1 MGGGPARSCF
11 MLLTGYQLS
20 WWQLVGSR
28 HRGIMPYRSTK
39 EGRIYLKSIR
49 CVVGSESMGIQISA
63 CHAHCSVPQHLFS
76 IEGKRCIS
84 LRQVDD
90 NLIEGEPY
98 NCLSHIHTCIK
109 EKTKYSSAK
118 FHFACKNQ
126 GTILKTCKG

>member
-1 MGGGPARSCF
+1 

-28 HRGIMPYRSTK
+28 PRGIMPYRSTK

-76 IEGKRCIS
+76 IEEKICIS

-98 NCLSHIHTCIK
+98 NCLSHIQYTYLYKRKDEI
-109 EKTKYSSAK
+109 
-118 FHFACKNQ
+118 Q
-126 GTILKTCKG
+126 